1 MPNKPIPQEV
11 TVDPKT
17 TALLVLD
24 LNCRCEN
31 PEEPCF
37 KLIDPVAK
45 FLDRARQA
53 NLFIVYTAADRYKGT
68 AEARMPHAFKQRED
82 EPVIFPPAFDKFYS
96 GELQPMLQKRVI
108 KTVIVCGASSN
119 QAVMY
124 TATAAVRPFGYDCV
138 IPVDGLIARGDYEHE
153 FTLHQFTILPGGAA
167 RLAGAGR
174 ARAPSNRC
182 RWRDRGSPGS
192 PSRKGA
198 AGGVR
203 RARGTARRRRR
214 ARGGR
219 AMRG

>member
-31 PEEPCF
+31 PEERCNQ
-37 KLIDPVAK
+37 LIDPVAK
-45 FLDRARQA
+45 FLERARQA
-53 NLFIVYTAADRYKGT
+53 NMFIVYTAADRYKGT
-68 AEARMPHAFKQRED
+68 PEARMPHAFKQRDD

-96 GELQPMLQKRVI
+96 GELQPMLQKHGT
-108 KTVIVCGASSN
+108 KTVIACGASSN

-138 IPVDGLIARGDYEHE
+138 IPVDGLIARSDYEHE

-167 RLAGAGR
+167 QKFKITEFDKIKIA
-174 ARAPSNRC
+174 
-182 RWRDRGSPGS
+182 
-192 PSRKGA
+192 
-198 AGGVR
+198 
-203 RARGTARRRRR
+203 
-214 ARGGR
+214 
-219 AMRG
+219 

>member
-1 MPNKPIPQEV
+1 MPNKPVPQEV

-31 PEEPCF
+31 PEEPCY
-37 KLIDPVAK
+37 KLIDPVAN

-53 NLFIVYTAADRYKGT
+53 TMLIVYTVADRYKGT
-68 AEARMPHAFKQRED
+68 AEARMPYAFKQRDD

-96 GELQPMLQKRVI
+96 GELQPMLQKRGI

-138 IPVDGLIARGDYEHE
+138 IPVDGLIARGD
-153 FTLHQFTILPGGAA
+153 
-167 RLAGAGR
+167 
-174 ARAPSNRC
+174 
-182 RWRDRGSPGS
+182 
-192 PSRKGA
+192 
-198 AGGVR
+198 
-203 RARGTARRRRR
+203 
-214 ARGGR
+214 
-219 AMRG
+219 